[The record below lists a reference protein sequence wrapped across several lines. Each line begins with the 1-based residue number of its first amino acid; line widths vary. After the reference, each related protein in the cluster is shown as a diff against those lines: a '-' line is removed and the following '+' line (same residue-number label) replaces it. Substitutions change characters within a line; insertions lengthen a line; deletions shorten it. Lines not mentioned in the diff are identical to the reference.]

1 MAPDSAASA
10 GLPSGVSSTTTTVS
24 APMMHGPDM
33 APDSAVADGLDTAAV
48 DLVAL
53 RAYRL
58 ARVRAELRRHDYAG
72 ALLYDPIN
80 VRYACDSRN
89 MAVWCLHNAVR
100 YCFVATEGPVVVF
113 DFHNCEHLSDGIEV
127 IDEVRPATSWF
138 YFEAGPRCAELA
150 GIWAAEIADLV
161 SRHGGGNR
169 RLAVDKCE
177 PLGVAA
183 LQDLNVTLHDGQE
196 VMELAR
202 VIKGPQELACM
213 RRSIA
218 VCQEAMGEMHRR
230 LAPGM
235 SENQLWAILNQV
247 NAARG
252 GEWIETRL
260 LAAGGRTNPWFRE
273 CSDRIIAAGDIV
285 SFDTDLIGPYGYC
298 ADISRSFL
306 CGDGRP
312 SAEQRRLYQ
321 LAWEQIQA
329 NTALL
334 KPGLGYRELSETAW
348 KLPASCAAN
357 RYSVVIHGV
366 GLCDEYPAVRYFADF
381 DKSGYDGSLQAG
393 MTVCVES
400 YIGEEGGHEGVK
412 LEQQLLITETGAALL
427 SDFPFEERLL
437 GREV

>member
-1 MAPDSAASA
+1 MAPEGQAALTEIGA
-10 GLPSGVSSTTTTVS
+10 
-24 APMMHGPDM
+24 ARQ
-33 APDSAVADGLDTAAV
+33 AV
-48 DLVAL
+48 DRVAL
-53 RAYRL
+53 RAWRL
-58 ARVRAELRRHDYAG
+58 ARLRGELKRRDYAG
-72 ALLYDPIN
+72 ALLYDPVN

-100 YCFVATEGPVVVF
+100 YCFVATEGPVVMF
-113 DFHNCEHLSDGIEV
+113 DFHNCEHLSEGIEV

-138 YFEAGPRCAELA
+138 YFEAGPRSAELA
-150 GIWAAEIADLV
+150 GVWAAEIADLV
-161 SRHGGGNR
+161 IRHGGGNR

-183 LQDLNVTLHDGQE
+183 LQALGISVHEGQE
-196 VMELAR
+196 VTELAR
-202 VIKGPQELACM
+202 VIKGPEELACM
-213 RRSIA
+213 AEAIA
-218 VCQEAMGEMHRR
+218 VCEEAMAEMHRR

-235 SENQLWAILNQV
+235 TENQLWAILNQV

-273 CSDRIIAAGDIV
+273 CSDQVIEAGDIV

-298 ADISRSFL
+298 ADISRTFL
-306 CGDGRP
+306 CGDGRA
-312 SAEQRRLYQ
+312 SDEQRRLFG

-334 KPGLGYRELSETAW
+334 KPGLTFRELSERAW

-357 RYSVVIHGV
+357 RYSVVVHGV
-366 GLCDEYPAVRYFADF
+366 GLCDEYPAVRYAEDLE
-381 DKSGYDGSLQAG
+381 KSGYDGTFEAG

-400 YIGEEGGHEGVK
+400 YIGEVGGHEGVK
-412 LEQQLLITETGAALL
+412 LEQQVLITETGSRLL
-427 SDFPFEERLL
+427 SHFPYEERLL
-437 GREV
+437 TREV